1 MRDSTE
7 SRLGIFFVFAI
18 MATLVILESLGTFSF
33 FRRGYHLNSY
43 FKNVH
48 ELKVGDSV
56 KMGGVIVG
64 RIESI
69 SLTNAQAHVTMNLDK
84 DVQVKTDS
92 KATISFTGLMGQNY
106 ISIDFGSASGVKAED
121 GTTIDVTEQ
130 PDLGQIMTKL
140 DNVATGVENLT
151 KSFSGEQIDKLFGPL
166 TELVKNNQSNLTA
179 SIGNMRTI
187 SDNIARGQGTVG
199 KVINSP
205 ELYNSL
211 MSTVSNLQETAPE
224 FKKAATDV
232 RTLIGNV
239 NGMIAQI
246 KSGQGTAGK
255 LIYDDALY
263 KTAAETMTNVDQIM
277 IKINNGNGTVSQ
289 LINTNSMMRDV
300 KLSLQKLDKATESLE
315 DTGPLSILGT
325 MVTSLF

>member
-1 MRDSTE
+1 
-7 SRLGIFFVFAI
+7 
-18 MATLVILESLGTFSF
+18 
-33 FRRGYHLNSY
+33 
-43 FKNVH
+43 
-48 ELKVGDSV
+48 
-56 KMGGVIVG
+56 
-64 RIESI
+64 
-69 SLTNAQAHVTMNLDK
+69 
-84 DVQVKTDS
+84 
-92 KATISFTGLMGQNY
+92 
-106 ISIDFGSASGVKAED
+106 
-121 GTTIDVTEQ
+121 
-130 PDLGQIMTKL
+130 
-140 DNVATGVENLT
+140 
-151 KSFSGEQIDKLFGPL
+151 
-166 TELVKNNQSNLTA
+166 
-179 SIGNMRTI
+179 MRTI